1 MMIKRIQPYI
11 RQIFICTNSRH
22 GESTCCGYRGSEEI
36 VDELKRVA
44 KDLRLKGK
52 IRVAKSGCLDLCAFG
67 PNLMIWPEGIWYL
80 KVTKQD
86 IPSIVETFL
95 TLEGEDKKEAS
106 EAGNLVGDGR
116 IFVDR

>member
-1 MMIKRIQPYI
+1 MIKRIQPYK
-11 RQIFICTNSRH
+11 RQIFICTNNRE
-22 GESTCCGYRGSEEI
+22 GESISCGNCGSVDI

-44 KDLRLKGK
+44 KDLKLKGK

-86 IPSIVETFL
+86 IPSIVERFL
-95 TLEGEDKKEAS
+95 TLEEENQTTR
-106 EAGNLVGDGR
+106 AGNPAGG
-116 IFVDR
+116 